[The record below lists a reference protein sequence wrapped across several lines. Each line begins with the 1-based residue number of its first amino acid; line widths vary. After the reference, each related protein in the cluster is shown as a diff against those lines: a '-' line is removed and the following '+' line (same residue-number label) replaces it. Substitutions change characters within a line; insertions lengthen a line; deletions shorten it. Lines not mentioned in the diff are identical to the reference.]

1 MKILS
6 FKKTRQ
12 FIKDKKK
19 ALVICG
25 MALLLV
31 ITGVLNYK
39 LNTTHPA
46 TETANTSNAS
56 ASFFDTYKEDR
67 TKSRESQIELLDEI
81 INSSYATASEKS
93 TAIESKMALQKKME
107 TELIL
112 EGLIKAKGYQ
122 DAVVTIGSEYYN
134 VIVKGAELT
143 SEQATQ
149 ILGVIMSETKTDAT
163 NVKIIPV
170 E

>member
-1 MKILS
+1 MKILG
-6 FKKTRQ
+6 FKKTKQ
-12 FIKDKKK
+12 FIKNKKK

-39 LNTTHPA
+39 LNSKALNPEA
-46 TETANTSNAS
+46 TNTSTAQAN
-56 ASFFDTYKEDR
+56 FFETYKDDR
-67 TKSRESQIELLDEI
+67 TKSRESQLQLLNEI
-81 INSSYATASEKS
+81 IDSSYATASEKS
-93 TAIESKMALQKKME
+93 SAVESTQLLQKKME

-112 EGLIKAKGYQ
+112 EGLIKAKGYD

-134 VIVKGAELT
+134 VLVKSGSLT
-143 SEQATQ
+143 QEQATQ
-149 ILGVIMSETKTDAT
+149 ILGVITTETKTDAT